1 MKIDIKSRWS
11 GAVLFSHEAEV
22 NTLLNELERLAKAA
36 TPGPWTNEGGA
47 IKGEHSFHCNG
58 VPRNSLGISSASY
71 SETICKTYG
80 FIELPQPAANAAYI
94 AACSPDTVL
103 RLIAEVAQLR
113 AVVAAADAIAQS
125 MSEGLE
131 TEGDL
136 EHDWSI
142 QDRALI
148 VAYDTARAKLKEP
161 K

>member
-1 MKIDIKSRWS
+1 MTD
-11 GAVLFSHEAEV
+11 LD
-22 NTLLNELERLAKAA
+22 ELERLAKAA

-103 RLIAEVAQLR
+103 RLVREVALLR
-113 AVVAAADAIAQS
+113 EVVAAADAYRKACPP
-125 MSEGLE
+125 L
-131 TEGDL
+131 GDPDDERVVH
-136 EHDWSI
+136 EHD
-142 QDRALI
+142 AAN
-148 VAYDTARAKLKEP
+148 AYDAARAKLKESDR
-161 K
+161 